1 MLLIILFVGTSD
13 QQSFL
18 IINARQNRITIGCR
32 FCRTHSNKVFT
43 IMLSQAVKYKIMN
56 TDYQQA
62 RLSRDAR
69 FDGTFYIAVKTTHVF
84 CRPICPANL
93 PLEKNV
99 EYFTLAQQA
108 MLAGYRPC
116 LRCRPDSAP
125 HSYAWQG
132 VNTTVHR
139 AMHLLKEYRELNI
152 EEIAK
157 KLGISARY
165 FRQLFQQHL
174 GLSPKQFQLFDKVLF
189 AKQLLHDSQLP
200 IEHIAHASG
209 FASARRLQH
218 NFKKV
223 TGLTPQQIKQA
234 KNKQTELISLKL
246 AFRPPFNWQHMQ
258 SFLALRVIQ
267 GVEKVTENCY
277 SRTFVIGKDKG
288 WFRVSAV
295 QDKHYLQVEIRLPN
309 IEKLTT
315 VLRHIERI
323 FDLNAD
329 TKTIQSQLFKCGLPE
344 RNIIQGLRI
353 PGVWDTFEAGCR
365 AILGQQISV
374 KAAITLLSVLTKE
387 LGEKEDGNGYF
398 PTAKAIANSD
408 LDFLKIPNSRKQTL
422 RLLAQ
427 HNLNSPDSL
436 IDDWINIKGIGPW
449 TVAYVKM
456 RGQSCPDIWLNTD
469 LIIKKQLAKINI
481 DPEQSR
487 PWRSYLTL
495 QLWSMG

>member
-1 MLLIILFVGTSD
+1 
-13 QQSFL
+13 
-18 IINARQNRITIGCR
+18 
-32 FCRTHSNKVFT
+32 
-43 IMLSQAVKYKIMN
+43 MN
-56 TDYQQA
+56 PDYQQA
-62 RLSRDAR
+62 RLARDPR
-69 FDGTFYIAVKTTHVF
+69 FDGSFFIAVKTTHIF
-84 CRPICPANL
+84 CRPICPANA

-99 EYFTLAQQA
+99 EYFQLAQQA

-139 AMHLLKEYRELNI
+139 AMRLLRQNKELNI
-152 EEIAK
+152 QEIAT
-157 KLGISARY
+157 KLGITARY

-174 GLSPKQFQLFDKVLF
+174 GLSPKQYQLFDKVLF
-189 AKQLLHDSQLP
+189 AKKLLHESNLP

-218 NFKKV
+218 NLKKV
-223 TGLTPQQIKQA
+223 TGLTPQQIKQSQH
-234 KNKQTELISLKL
+234 KQGELISLRL

-267 GVEKVTENCY
+267 GVENVTANCY

-295 QDKHYLQVEIRLPN
+295 QNKHYLKVEINLPN
-309 IEKLTT
+309 IENLTT
-315 VLRHIERI
+315 ILSNIERV

-329 TKTIQSQLFKCGLPE
+329 TNTIQTQLLRCGVPE
-344 RNIIQGLRI
+344 NTMVTGLRI

-374 KAAITLLSVLTKE
+374 KAAISLLSQLTKE
-387 LGEKEDGNGYF
+387 LGTTEGDNMYF
-398 PTAKAIANSD
+398 PTSEAIANSD
-408 LDFLKIPNSRKQTL
+408 LSFLKIPQSRKQTL

-427 HNLNSPDSL
+427 HNVNSSDSSV
-436 IDDWINIKGIGPW
+436 DDWLNIKGIGPW
-449 TVAYVKM
+449 TVAYAKM
-456 RGQSCPDIWLNTD
+456 RGQSSPDIWLNTD
-469 LIIKKQLAKINI
+469 LVVKKQLAKLKI
-481 DPEQSR
+481 DAELAR
-487 PWRSYLTL
+487 PWRSYLTF
-495 QLWSMG
+495 QLWSMA